1 MDTFYCLSV
10 AFILGGLIGLER
22 QYRQRNAG
30 LKTNILVAVG
40 SAVFVNMAGSLFGHE
55 GAIRVAACV
64 VSGIGFLGAGVI
76 MREAGTVFG
85 LNTAAILWCSAAV
98 GTCAGGGLH
107 KEAFIATAFI
117 LVTNTLLLPL
127 ANAISRRPIALADH
141 EGVCAVFVIA
151 DRKNGKEVLAILR
164 QEFKARNYHFRRLD
178 VVPFGSDELKILAV
192 LNSSSAEEKDLDV
205 LVDSLSEQ
213 EKVNQ
218 SFWSHGVTV

>member
-1 MDTFYCLSV
+1 MSTFFCLAV

-30 LKTNILVAVG
+30 MQTNILVAVG
-40 SAVFVNMAGSLFGHE
+40 SAVFVNLAQNLFGDE

-98 GTCAGGGLH
+98 GSCAGGGLH
-107 KEAFIATAFI
+107 TEALIATLFI
-117 LVTNTLLLPL
+117 LVTNMLLIPL
-127 ANAISRRPIALADH
+127 AGAMNKRPIALSDQ
-141 EGVCAVFVIA
+141 EGVCAIFVIA
-151 DRKNGKEVLAILR
+151 GRKNGKEALAVLR
-164 QEFKARNYHFRRLD
+164 REFRDRNYHFRRLD

-192 LNSSSAEEKDLDV
+192 LNASSADEKKLDL
-205 LVDSLSEQ
+205 LVDSLSEH
-213 EKVNQ
+213 ETIHQ

>member
-10 AFILGGLIGLER
+10 AFILGGLIGVER

-40 SAVFVNMAGSLFGHE
+40 SAVFVNMSQHLFGDE

-98 GTCAGGGLH
+98 GSCAGGGLYM
-107 KEAFIATAFI
+107 EALIATLFI
-117 LVTNTLLLPL
+117 IVTNTLLLPL
-127 ANAISRRPIALADH
+127 ANAINRHPIALSDH
-141 EGVCAVFVIA
+141 EGVCAIFVIA
-151 DRKNGKEVLAILR
+151 DRKNGKDVLTILR
-164 QEFKARNYHFRRLD
+164 QEFRNRNYHFRRLD
-178 VVPFGSDELKILAV
+178 VVPFGNEELKILAV
-192 LNSSSAEEKDLDV
+192 LSSSSTDERELDSLVDV
-205 LVDSLSEQ
+205 LSKHENVS
-213 EKVNQ
+213 Q
-218 SFWSHGVTV
+218 SFWSPGVTV

>member
-10 AFILGGLIGLER
+10 AFVLGGLIGLER

-40 SAVFVNMAGSLFGHE
+40 SAVFVGMARTLFGDE

-98 GTCAGGGLH
+98 GSCAGGELYT
-107 KEAFIATAFI
+107 EAVIATFFI

-127 ANAISRRPIALADH
+127 ANAISRRPVTLAGH

-151 DRKNGKEVLAILR
+151 ERKNGKEVLTILR
-164 QEFKARNYHFRRLD
+164 QEFKTRHYLIRRLD
-178 VVPFGSDELKILAV
+178 IIPFGGDELKVLAAI
-192 LNSSSAEEKDLDV
+192 NSSSADEKGL
-205 LVDSLSEQ
+205 DSLVEALSKH

-218 SFWSHGVTV
+218 AFWSHGVTV